1 MVLWLLGLAVL
12 IVIVGA
18 VLIHARRERKQ
29 AGYTLVAVER
39 LTEYSK

>member
-1 MVLWLLGLAVL
+1 MVLWYAGLFALTVT
-12 IVIVGA
+12 VGA
-18 VLIHARRERKQ
+18 VLIQARATRKK

>member
-1 MVLWLLGLAVL
+1 MVLWFLGLLAL
-12 IVIVGA
+12 TASVGA
-18 VLIHARRERKQ
+18 VLIHTRREKRK